1 MSVKRL
7 AHNVYY
13 CGHCPSA
20 EEEEALLTDPKYGKL
35 FQDKDFN
42 RAPKGFD
49 NVVKGVLN
57 PKPSRD
63 FITKDHSE
71 QQLIEMI
78 IDDLEDNWNLDIDND
93 DIEKYSKL
101 NGQINTIKAY
111 VIKKIKGTPL
121 SDFHKKEL
129 IEDIQNKRDV
139 FHLLHTLYIKAH
151 PHF

>member
-1 MSVKRL
+1 MSNKRL
-7 AHNVYY
+7 AHKIYY

-20 EEEEALLTDPKYGKL
+20 EEEEALLADPKYGKL

-49 NVVKGVLN
+49 SKVDAVLN
-57 PKPSRD
+57 PKPSRN
-63 FITKDHSE
+63 FIAKDDSE
-71 QQLIEMI
+71 QKLIEMI
-78 IDDLEDNWNLDIDND
+78 IDDLEDNWGLDIDND
-93 DIEKYSKL
+93 DADKFNKL
-101 NGQINTIKAY
+101 NSQVNTIKAY
-111 VIKKIKGTPL
+111 VIKKIKSTPL

-139 FHLLHTLYIKAH
+139 HHLLHTLYIKSH